1 MGLVGTVSGCQGF
14 HSHFKSWTQ
23 LCNSAVLNVH
33 SYIKTRQI
41 FSKYG
46 GLNTFAVQLIYFYC
60 LLMDL
65 LDKLLMWKVGNWLN
79 IQNQEKILILP
90 ARRINKNLEL
100 LVEKELNIFFLGEID
115 NLDFTFMS
123 LFWNKM
129 HFIQCDI
136 YLFCMLCLHLIYVSL
151 AGSERMKLSDF
162 KRPVIGHMPPLLSFI
177 WLLLP

>member
-1 MGLVGTVSGCQGF
+1 MMGLVGTVSGCQGF

-65 LDKLLMWKVGNWLN
+65 LDKLLM
-79 IQNQEKILILP
+79 
-90 ARRINKNLEL
+90 
-100 LVEKELNIFFLGEID
+100 
-115 NLDFTFMS
+115 
-123 LFWNKM
+123 
-129 HFIQCDI
+129 
-136 YLFCMLCLHLIYVSL
+136 
-151 AGSERMKLSDF
+151 
-162 KRPVIGHMPPLLSFI
+162 
-177 WLLLP
+177 